1 MWVNPNTSQ
10 SNDWYG
16 SGSSVETQWC
26 HSCEEHCF
34 VEFKTYEQTNK
45 AMDKLS
51 ESRVMRN
58 RLSDRTW
65 YWADIGGAILLV
77 LTLAALYL
85 LMPTKQYE
93 VTHDSQTYQP
103 DD

>member
-1 MWVNPNTSQ
+1 
-10 SNDWYG
+10 
-16 SGSSVETQWC
+16 
-26 HSCEEHCF
+26 
-34 VEFKTYEQTNK
+34 
-45 AMDKLS
+45 
-51 ESRVMRN
+51 MRN
-58 RLSDRTW
+58 GLSDRTW